1 MGFVIEI
8 LEKKI
13 GKACALDLLCI
24 ELVVSFAF
32 LQTFL

>member
-24 ELVVSFAF
+24 KLVVSSAF